1 MRSQFIAG
9 LVFAVLFVTVRPAA
23 AASCESLATL
33 SLPHA
38 TITLANVVDAGTFVQ
53 FPPARGGAAAPPP
66 PPARGAGAG
75 VGEGA
80 GRGAGVGGAGQGRG
94 RGGPASPFA
103 DLPAFCRVLATLMP
117 SPDSD
122 IKMELW
128 MPVAGWNGNLR
139 GTGNGGLGGG
149 IAVNPGALANGV
161 RRGYA
166 TAGHNTGH
174 EGDSSYAMSHP
185 EKVKDF
191 GWRSTHEMTV
201 ASKAIITAFYG
212 TAPKVA
218 YIAEGGGGTIAA
230 LSSAQRYPEDF
241 DMVAVVG
248 MSSYLSRHTAGQM
261 WVWYATHKD
270 EASFIPQDK
279 YPVLHQAALNACDT
293 LDGLKDGVIGNVER
307 CRFDPGVTLCKG
319 PDSSG
324 CLTAPQVD
332 AARKIYAG
340 PTNPRTK
347 EAIYSPLYT
356 GSELGWAQLAGGAQ
370 PLGIPVEFFKYY
382 VFKDPK
388 WDYKTRP
395 INFDGDISLSD
406 QVKDANA
413 VDPDLKAFFGRGGK
427 LLLVEG
433 WNDTAVPP
441 KVAID
446 YYKKVVATVGAKAA
460 KESMRFFMVPGMGHG
475 PGTTG
480 PDNYNFDSLGIVEQW
495 KQTGKAPD
503 TLIVSHFKDGMEV
516 GKRLVCQY
524 PQVAMYKGSGNTEDA
539 ASYSCK

>member
-1 MRSQFIAG
+1 MHEERMRSHFIAG
-9 LVFAVLFVTVRPAA
+9 IVLAVVFVTAQPAA
-23 AASCESLATL
+23 AASCENMATL
-33 SLPHA
+33 SLPHT
-38 TITLANVVDAGTFVQ
+38 TISLANVVDAGTFVQ
-53 FPPARGGAAAPPP
+53 FPPARGGGAAAPPP
-66 PPARGAGAG
+66 QTRGAGAG
-75 VGEGA
+75 AGA
-80 GRGAGVGGAGQGRG
+80 GGTGQGRG
-94 RGGPASPFA
+94 RGGSTSPFA

-128 MPVAGWNGNLR
+128 MPVSGWNGNLR

-201 ASKAIITAFYG
+201 VSKAIVTAFYG
-212 TAPKVA
+212 TGPKVS

-230 LSSAQRYPEDF
+230 LSSAQRYPEDY

-248 MSSYLSRHTAGQM
+248 MSSHLSRHTAGQM

-270 EASFIPQDK
+270 EASFIPPDK
-279 YPVLHQAALNACDT
+279 YPVLHQAALGACDT
-293 LDGLKDGVIGNVER
+293 LDGSKDGVIGNVER
-307 CRFDPGVTLCKG
+307 CKFDPSVTLCKG
-319 PDSSG
+319 SDTTN
-324 CLTAPQVD
+324 CLTAPQVE

-347 EAIYSPLYT
+347 EAIYSPLYP

-382 VFKDPK
+382 VFKDPT
-388 WDYKTRP
+388 WDYQARP
-395 INFDGDISLSD
+395 INFDADISLAD

-413 VDPDLKAFFGRGGK
+413 VDPDLKAFFGHGGK

-433 WNDTAVPP
+433 WNETAVAP
-441 KVAID
+441 KVEID
-446 YYKKVVATVGAKAA
+446 
-460 KESMRFFMVPGMGHG
+460 
-475 PGTTG
+475 
-480 PDNYNFDSLGIVEQW
+480 
-495 KQTGKAPD
+495 
-503 TLIVSHFKDGMEV
+503 
-516 GKRLVCQY
+516 
-524 PQVAMYKGSGNTEDA
+524 
-539 ASYSCK
+539 

>member
-1 MRSQFIAG
+1 MRSRLIPGIMLA
-9 LVFAVLFVTVRPAA
+9 ALFVTARPAA

-33 SLPHA
+33 PLPHT

-66 PPARGAGAG
+66 PQARGAGAG

-80 GRGAGVGGAGQGRG
+80 GRGAVAGGGGQGGG
-94 RGGPASPFA
+94 RGGPPSPFA

-128 MPVAGWNGNLR
+128 MPIAGWNGNLR

-185 EKVKDF
+185 EKVKDC

-212 TAPKVA
+212 TAPKVS
-218 YIAEGGGGTIAA
+218 YIAEGGGGTIAG
-230 LSSAQRYPEDF
+230 LGSPHGYPEDY

-307 CRFDPGVTLCKG
+307 CKFDPGVTLCKG
-319 PDSSG
+319 PDGSS
-324 CLTAPQVD
+324 CLTAPQVE

-347 EAIYSPLYT
+347 EAIYSPLYP

-370 PLGIPVEFFKYY
+370 ALGIPVEFFKYY

-388 WDYKTRP
+388 WDYKAKP
-395 INFDGDISLSD
+395 INFDSDISLSD

-413 VDPDLKAFFGRGGK
+413 VDPDLKTFFGRGGK

-446 YYKKVVATVGAKAA
+446 YYKKVVATVGAKTA
-460 KESMRFFMVPGMGHG
+460 KESMPVFMVRGMGHG

-480 PDNYNFDSLGIVEQW
+480 SDNYNFDSLGIVEQW

-503 TLIVSHFKDGMEV
+503 ILIVSHFKDGMEV

-539 ASYSCK
+539 AS

>member
-1 MRSQFIAG
+1 MRSYSIA
-9 LVFAVLFVTVRPAA
+9 AVVLAALFSTARPAA

-33 SLPHA
+33 SLPHT
-38 TITLANVVDAGTFVQ
+38 TITLANLVDAGTFVQ
-53 FPPARGGAAAPPP
+53 FPPARGGAPAPAA
-66 PPARGAGAG
+66 AQGRGVGAGAG
-75 VGEGA
+75 DGA
-80 GRGAGVGGAGQGRG
+80 GRGAAGGAGQGRG
-94 RGGPASPFA
+94 RGGPVSPFA

-128 MPVAGWNGNLR
+128 MPMTGWNGNFR

-149 IAVNPGALANGV
+149 VAVNPGALANGV

-174 EGDSSYAMSHP
+174 DGDSSYAINHP

-201 ASKAIITAFYG
+201 ASKAIVTAFYG
-212 TAPKVA
+212 TAPKVS

-230 LSSAQRYPEDF
+230 LSSAQRYPEDY
-241 DMVAVVG
+241 DMVAAVG

-279 YPVLHQAALNACDT
+279 YPALHQAALNECDT

-307 CRFDPGVTLCKG
+307 CKFDPGITLCKG
-319 PDSSG
+319 PESAT
-324 CLTAPQVD
+324 CLTPSQVE

-347 EAIYSPLYT
+347 EAIYSPLYP
-356 GSELGWAQLAGGAQ
+356 GSELGWAQLAGAAQ

-382 VFKDPK
+382 VFKDPA
-388 WDYKTRP
+388 WDYKARP
-395 INFDGDISLSD
+395 INFDSDIALSD

-413 VDPDLKAFFGRGGK
+413 VDPDLKMFFGRGGK

-446 YYKKVVATVGAKAA
+446 YYKKVVATVGAKTL
-460 KESMRFFMVPGMGHG
+460 KDSMRFFMVPGMGHG

-480 PDNYNFDSLGIVEQW
+480 PDNYNFDALAIVEQW

-503 TLIVSHFKDGMEV
+503 TLIVSHFKEGMEV

>member
-1 MRSQFIAG
+1 MRSHLIAG
-9 LVFAVLFVTVRPAA
+9 IMLAALFVTARPAA

-33 SLPHA
+33 SLPHT

-80 GRGAGVGGAGQGRG
+80 GRGAGAGGAGQGRG

-212 TAPKVA
+212 TAPKVS

-230 LSSAQRYPEDF
+230 LSSAQRYPEDY

-248 MSSYLSRHTAGQM
+248 MSSYLSRHTAG
-261 WVWYATHKD
+261 
-270 EASFIPQDK
+270 
-279 YPVLHQAALNACDT
+279 
-293 LDGLKDGVIGNVER
+293 R
-307 CRFDPGVTLCKG
+307 C
-319 PDSSG
+319 G
-324 CLTAPQVD
+324 CGT
-332 AARKIYAG
+332 
-340 PTNPRTK
+340 PRTK
-347 EAIYSPLYT
+347 TKPASSRRTNILCC
-356 GSELGWAQLAGGAQ
+356 
-370 PLGIPVEFFKYY
+370 
-382 VFKDPK
+382 
-388 WDYKTRP
+388 TRLR
-395 INFDGDISLSD
+395 STHATL
-406 QVKDANA
+406 
-413 VDPDLKAFFGRGGK
+413 
-427 LLLVEG
+427 
-433 WNDTAVPP
+433 WTA
-441 KVAID
+441 
-446 YYKKVVATVGAKAA
+446 
-460 KESMRFFMVPGMGHG
+460 
-475 PGTTG
+475 
-480 PDNYNFDSLGIVEQW
+480 
-495 KQTGKAPD
+495 
-503 TLIVSHFKDGMEV
+503 
-516 GKRLVCQY
+516 
-524 PQVAMYKGSGNTEDA
+524 
-539 ASYSCK
+539 

>member
-1 MRSQFIAG
+1 MRSHFIAG
-9 LVFAVLFVTVRPAA
+9 IVFAVLFVTVRPAA

-38 TITLANVVDAGTFVQ
+38 TITLANAVDAGTFVQ
-53 FPPARGGAAAPPP
+53 FPPARGGAPAPAA
-66 PPARGAGAG
+66 ARGAGAG
-75 VGEGA
+75 GA
-80 GRGAGVGGAGQGRG
+80 AQGRG
-94 RGGPASPFA
+94 RGGPVSAYA
-103 DLPAFCRVLATLMP
+103 DIPAFCRVLATLMP

-128 MPVAGWNGNLR
+128 MPVAGWNGNFR

-149 IAVNPGALANGV
+149 VAVNPGALANGV

-230 LSSAQRYPEDF
+230 LSSAQRYPEDY

-279 YPVLHQAALNACDT
+279 YPVLHQAALNACDA
-293 LDGLKDGVIGNVER
+293 LDGLKDGVIGNVDR
-307 CRFDPGVTLCKG
+307 CKFDPGVTLCKG

-347 EAIYSPLYT
+347 EVIYSPLYP

-382 VFKDPK
+382 VFKDSK
-388 WDYKTRP
+388 WDYKARP

-413 VDPDLKAFFGRGGK
+413 VDPDLKAFFGRGGR

-460 KESMRFFMVPGMGHG
+460 KASMRFFMVPGMGHG